1 MATLE
6 SRRYLFLLNRPNIQN
21 RRLAY
26 ERARKLG
33 LSVPA
38 QYADAA
44 LEIIA
49 PPDKAEALFES
60 GLFSSY
66 TKKTV
71 STAHMERVPPTQRRA
86 VRLWN
91 ERFSKES
98 LENKKRDN
106 GYGVSWGSAKIP
118 APAPFAPVDVREL
131 ERRVAKFLAQ
141 NTKRRPSKPI
151 WGKRRLNPDKLTTA
165 DRVWLEKEFRER
177 LKDEALA
184 YHLIRTLP
192 NLSHATRKIVLDLSW
207 LEDLIKIL
215 AELMEEDS
223 CWEMHGENSVGIVIV
238 ESSKTGGP
246 KFSASKTDQIINE
259 ITAGLSWL
267 VSEHPE
273 NDLSWVYDIQDV
285 QVNADNKA
293 NLNDLDFDYDSY
305 WALPAMALVQY
316 QGNSYTA
323 SVDDIDKYREDM
335 RLTNLSK
342 HATVIFVSA
351 FGSSWHAYS
360 TGGKRAIIMA
370 PNHPNLDG
378 NVDKFER
385 IGAHEMCH
393 KFGAKDEYTGNGTPC
408 SSCGGGHGCDAIP
421 NGNCGECAKPHVTC
435 VMHKREFELCQ
446 YTRAQIGWS
455 DLFVEL
461 FTEDEFLAGTDDDV
475 WLDIGDRTF
484 VLDTPNVDDREAGD
498 RNGYA
503 IWTGGNLPL
512 EEIKRI
518 LIRKS
523 ADSMNGGWKLRRVRV
538 FHKGEVICDESPSQ
552 WLEDEATRFFLA
564 KAFNNSLV
572 NKLRIEVTTG
582 TESFAGT
589 DDDVTLELAGREWNL
604 DTTAND
610 FENGQT
616 NNFKLDPRTGLY
628 VNDIHTITIRKSSD
642 GAFGGWLLKGLK
654 LIVNDNTL
662 YNKQNINKWL
672 EDDDRIFTDAI

>member
-1 MATLE
+1 MPTVE
-6 SRRYLFLLNRPNIQN
+6 PRRYLFLLNRPNIQN
-21 RRLAY
+21 RRLAF

-44 LEIIA
+44 LEIVA

-71 STAHMERVPPTQRRA
+71 STPHMERMPAAQHRA
-86 VRLWN
+86 ARLWN

-98 LENKKRDN
+98 RDLKKRDA
-106 GYGVSWGSAKIP
+106 GYGVSWGSDRIP
-118 APAPFAPVDVREL
+118 APAPFTPVDVLEL
-131 ERRVAKFLAQ
+131 ERRVAKLVAQ
-141 NTKRRPSKPI
+141 DRKRRPSKPLY
-151 WGKRRLNPDKLTTA
+151 GKRRLNPDKLSTA

-177 LKDEALA
+177 FKDETLA

-192 NLSHATRKIVLDLSW
+192 HLSLATRKLFLDLSW
-207 LEDLIKIL
+207 LEELIKLL
-215 AELMEEDS
+215 AELIKEDE
-223 CWEMHGENSVGIVIV
+223 CWEMHGEISIGLVIV
-238 ESSKTGGP
+238 ESSRNGGP
-246 KFSASKTDQIINE
+246 KFTANKTDQIINE

-273 NDLSWVYDIQDV
+273 NDLSWVYDIQEV
-285 QVNADNKA
+285 QVDVADDD
-293 NLNDLDFDYDSY
+293 NLNSINFTYDSY
-305 WALPAMALVQY
+305 WVFPAMEKVQY
-316 QGNSYTA
+316 QGNSYTGT
-323 SVDDIDKYREDM
+323 VEDIDKYREDM
-335 RLTNLSK
+335 RLTNFSR
-342 HATVIFVSA
+342 HSTVIFISA
-351 FGSSWHAYS
+351 FGTSWHAYS
-360 TGGKRAIIMA
+360 TGKRAIVMA

-378 NVDKFER
+378 NVDTFER
-385 IGAHEMCH
+385 TGAHEMCH
-393 KFGAKDEYTGNGTPC
+393 KFGARDEYTGNGTPC
-408 SSCGGGHGCDAIP
+408 SSCGGGHGCDDIP
-421 NGNCGECAKPHVTC
+421 NGNCGECAEPHVTC
-435 VMHKREFELCQ
+435 VMHKREFRLCQ
-446 YTRAQIGWS
+446 YTRGQIGWS

-484 VLDTPNVDDREAGD
+484 VLDTPDVDDREAGD

-503 IWTGGNLPL
+503 IWAGGDLQR
-512 EEIKRI
+512 EAIKRI

-523 ADSMNGGWKLRRVRV
+523 SDSMNGGWKLRRVRV
-538 FHKGEVICDESPSQ
+538 FYKGDEICDESPHQ

-564 KAFNNSLV
+564 EAFDDSLV

-582 TESFAGT
+582 TEFAAGT

-616 NNFKLDPRTGLY
+616 NTFRLDPRTGLY
-628 VNDIHTITIRKSSD
+628 VADIHTITIRKSSD
-642 GAFGGWLLKGLK
+642 GVFGGWLLKGLK
-654 LIVNDNTL
+654 LIVNGDTL
-662 YNKQNINKWL
+662 YNNQSINKWL
-672 EDDDRIFTDAI
+672 EDDDRVFTDAI